1 MAERLSHLEF
11 VTRAITGLRAE
22 GKKGIHSVF
31 SGFNEAFRK
40 YYDEDPVGA
49 TNDLQEDGHI
59 VIRPSKKGV
68 TLYLATEAPASLDKV
83 TRALDKILGEDA

>member
-1 MAERLSHLEF
+1 MEKLTHLEF
-11 VTRAITGLRAE
+11 VSRAITGLRAE

-40 YYDEDPVGA
+40 YYDEGPVGA

-59 VIRPSKKGV
+59 VIRHSKNGV
-68 TLYLATEAPASLDKV
+68 TLYLASDAPASVDKV
-83 TRALDKILGEDA
+83 ERALSKILGE